1 MKIITSIK
9 DIDTLVKGDQYI
21 IQPIGYDL
29 QQPEKLINFQKEID
43 DIQKAVESKF
53 SSIIDVI
60 KDAAYFANKYTSAKI
75 KAVAKSIGVKTTGT
89 EIQVAEFILAK
100 ISADEFEKLLFIER
114 KTPTPL
120 G

>member
-1 MKIITSIK
+1 MKIITNIK
-9 DIDTLVKGDQYI
+9 DIDTLIKGDQYI
-21 IQPIGYDL
+21 IHPIGYDL
-29 QQPEKLINFQKEID
+29 QQPEKLMDFQKEID

-100 ISADEFEKLLFIER
+100 ISADEFEKLLS
-114 KTPTPL
+114 
-120 G
+120 

>member
-29 QQPEKLINFQKEID
+29 QQPEKLMDFQKEID

-53 SSIIDVI
+53 SYIIDDKENEVVSEGVSDGVTT
-60 KDAAYFANKYTSAKI
+60 K
-75 KAVAKSIGVKTTGT
+75 KSK
-89 EIQVAEFILAK
+89 K
-100 ISADEFEKLLFIER
+100 
-114 KTPTPL
+114 
-120 G
+120 

>member
-29 QQPEKLINFQKEID
+29 QQPEKLIDFQKEID

-53 SSIIDVI
+53 SYIIDV
-60 KDAAYFANKYTSAKI
+60 KGNEVVSEGLSEGVTTK
-75 KAVAKSIGVKTTGT
+75 KSK
-89 EIQVAEFILAK
+89 K
-100 ISADEFEKLLFIER
+100 
-114 KTPTPL
+114 
-120 G
+120 

>member
-53 SSIIDVI
+53 SYIIDV
-60 KDAAYFANKYTSAKI
+60 KGNEVVSEGVSD
-75 KAVAKSIGVKTTGT
+75 GVKT
-89 EIQVAEFILAK
+89 K
-100 ISADEFEKLLFIER
+100 KSK
-114 KTPTPL
+114 K
-120 G
+120 

>member
-53 SSIIDVI
+53 SYIIDV
-60 KDAAYFANKYTSAKI
+60 KGNEVVSEGVTTK
-75 KAVAKSIGVKTTGT
+75 KSK
-89 EIQVAEFILAK
+89 K
-100 ISADEFEKLLFIER
+100 
-114 KTPTPL
+114 
-120 G
+120 

>member
-60 KDAAYFANKYTSAKI
+60 KDAAYFVNKYTSAKI
-75 KAVAKSIGVKTTGT
+75 KAVAKSIGVKTTET

-100 ISADEFEKLLFIER
+100 ISADEFEKLLS
-114 KTPTPL
+114 
-120 G
+120 

>member
-60 KDAAYFANKYTSAKI
+60 KDVAYFANKYTSAKI

-100 ISADEFEKLLFIER
+100 ISADEFEKLLS
-114 KTPTPL
+114 
-120 G
+120 